1 MNPTKEQIIALE
13 TIANGNNLKLNA
25 FAGAGKTS
33 TLIMMAE
40 KLSHKQ
46 GIYLAFNK
54 GIAQE
59 AQRKMP
65 RNVVAR
71 TFHSMAY
78 SAMPPWM
85 AERFRE
91 REMHINE
98 FCRSFKVN
106 NINYRA
112 EVDTYYKSDEDSRS
126 SIISMQQS
134 KKISSYKVKRLIDL
148 SLNKFMASTDREP
161 SNSHAYSAIQADLP
175 ELKKENLGVFEQLVL
190 FITPII
196 QILWR
201 DYSNPEGRM
210 AIGNNHSVYF
220 KYWTLTNP
228 VINYDF
234 ILFDEAQD
242 ADPLMLEVLEKQKA
256 QIIYVGDKHQQ
267 IYAWRGAVNA
277 LDRISANELYLTQS
291 FRFGQVL
298 ADQCKP
304 ILDALGETQTFKGSD
319 VDTMVD
325 KTEINNFSQ
334 YTYLDAC
341 LCRTNA
347 EVVLTIL
354 ELAMSNVPCNTNID
368 TGSIVKTLWDME
380 ELQLN
385 TKDVDL
391 SLPNVPIYVTS
402 NKKLNFHS
410 WEEFIIY
417 MEDFN
422 TDPELAI
429 TFNIYINFGLKEIIN
444 ALEIAADMGGVTVTT
459 AHKAKGLEWDRI
471 VLKSDFLKG
480 FFETRND
487 DITYKAIGD
496 CAIYDKEKW
505 TELGIDAKTVVP
517 IIRTDENVFAELR
530 LLYVAITRAKLYVNI
545 EMLDLIFSRFFLLHR
560 VLGDWTKKGHTDA
573 ANIVKQ

>member
-13 TIANGNNLKLNA
+13 TVTNGKDLKLNA

-40 KLSHKQ
+40 KLGDKQ

-54 GIAQE
+54 GIAAE
-59 AQRKMP
+59 AERKMP

-78 SAMPPWM
+78 AAMPSWM
-85 AERFRE
+85 MHRFKE
-91 REMHINE
+91 KEVHINE
-98 FCRSFKVN
+98 FCRSFKIN

-112 EVDTYYKSDEDSRS
+112 SVDTYYKADEDTRS
-126 SIISMQQS
+126 SIISMQQQ

-148 SLNKFMASTDREP
+148 SLTKFMVSNDREP
-161 SNSHAYSAIQADLP
+161 SNSHAYNAIQQDLP

-196 QILWR
+196 QLLWR
-201 DYSNPEGRM
+201 DFSNPEGRM
-210 AIGNNHSVYF
+210 AIDHNHNVYF

-242 ADPLMLEVLEKQKA
+242 ADPLMLEVLDQQKA

-277 LDRISANELYLTQS
+277 LDRIEANELYLTQS
-291 FRFGQVL
+291 FRFGQKL

-304 ILDALGETQTFKGSD
+304 ILDALGEKQHFKGTD
-319 VDTMVD
+319 ADTMVD
-325 KTEINNFSQ
+325 MEEIKSYSQ
-334 YTYLDAC
+334 YHHLDAC

-354 ELAMSNVPCNTNID
+354 ELSMSNVPCNTNID
-368 TGSIVKTLWDME
+368 TGSIIKILRDME
-380 ELQLN
+380 DLQLN

-391 SLPNVPIYVTS
+391 SMPNVPIYVTA

-410 WEEFIIY
+410 WEEFITY

-422 TDPELAI
+422 TDHELAI
-429 TFNIYINFGLKEIIN
+429 TFNIYVNYGLKEIIS
-444 ALEIAADMGGVTVTT
+444 ALEIAQNMNGVTVTT
-459 AHKAKGLEWDRI
+459 AHKAKGLEWDKI
-471 VLKSDFLKG
+471 VLMSDFLKG
-480 FFETRND
+480 FFETRNG
-487 DITYKAIGD
+487 DITYKAIGE
-496 CAIYDKEKW
+496 CAIYDKEKF
-505 TELGIDAKTVVP
+505 TALGIEPTRIVP
-517 IIRTDENVFAELR
+517 VIRTDANIYSELR
-530 LLYVAITRAKLYVNI
+530 LLYVAVTRAKLYVNI
-545 EMLDLIFSRFFLLHR
+545 EMVDKVFKEFFMLER
-560 VLGDWTKKGHTDA
+560 VLGDWVKK
-573 ANIVKQ
+573 